1 MPTLKNLT
9 GGLEKKYIAYT
20 CLSPFTMIGEVV
32 METVIPYI
40 MSRIIDVGIAQ
51 GDIAYVVRTG
61 GIMIGCAIV
70 SLLCGAAGAFFAA
83 SASQGFSHNLRRK
96 LFANVQDFSFADID
110 EFGTASL
117 VTRLTVDVTNAQNV
131 YQTLIR
137 PSVRAPFMLVSGTV
151 MAYVIN
157 RRLASIFLVSI
168 PILIIAIAIV
178 SSKAYPR
185 FGKMLAKYD
194 ALNTIIQEN
203 LIAIRVVKA
212 FVRGKFECEKFAFSA
227 DAVRRAQVSAEKV
240 ILWIL
245 PVMQMTVYSTIIASL
260 WFGGNMIIAG
270 DMKTGE
276 LVSFLSYITQ
286 ILMSLLMLG
295 MIFVSLVLSRASIA
309 RINEVLD
316 KKSSVASPDAG
327 LKIIKDGSIDF
338 ENVSF
343 RYSEKAGSFALE
355 NISLHIASG
364 QVAGIIGGTG
374 SSKTTLVSLI
384 PRLYDVSAGAV
395 RVGGEDVRRYDLT
408 SLRDGVSTVLQKN
421 VLFSG
426 TIKENLKWGDK
437 DASDEAIVAA
447 CKAADAAGFI
457 ESFPSGYD
465 TVLGQGGV
473 NISGGQKQRVGIA
486 RALAS
491 EPKVLLSDEA
501 TSALD
506 PQTTKAIL
514 ELMRDIN
521 RKLGLTIVIITH
533 EMQVIKDICDKVAV
547 IENGIITERGSVLDV
562 FTNPQRP
569 MTKEFI
575 SAVMSSELPAAFEGK
590 AISETPL
597 PGAPLLVWLTFIG
610 DSADEPVIAALIRR
624 FPIDVSILYGNIDH
638 IKDTPYGRL
647 LIGISGEDPAVKDA
661 LSYLSQRDLRIE
673 VIGYVG

>member
-1 MPTLKNLT
+1 MPALQNLT
-9 GGLEKKYIAYT
+9 SGLEKKYIAFT
-20 CLSPFTMIGEVV
+20 CLSPLTMIGEVV

-61 GIMIGCAIV
+61 ILMIGCACV
-70 SLLCGAAGAFFAA
+70 SLLCGTAGAFFAA
-83 SASQGFSHNLRRK
+83 CASQGFSHNLRRK
-96 LFANVQDFSFADID
+96 LFAKVQDFSFGDID
-110 EFGTASL
+110 SFGTASL
-117 VTRLTVDVTNAQNV
+117 ITRTTVDVTNAQNV
-131 YQTLIR
+131 YQMLIR

-168 PILIIAIAIV
+168 PILIIAIALV

-212 FVRGKFECEKFAFSA
+212 FVRGKFECEKFASLA
-227 DAVRRAQVSAEKV
+227 DAVRHTQVSAEKV
-240 ILWIL
+240 VLWIL

-316 KKSSVASPDAG
+316 KKSSVAPPDAG

-343 RYSEKAGSFALE
+343 RYSETTGGFALE
-355 NISLHIASG
+355 NIDLHIASG
-364 QVAGIIGGTG
+364 QVAAIIGGTG

-395 RVGGEDVRRYDLT
+395 KVGGEDVRRYDLT
-408 SLRDGVSTVLQKN
+408 SLRDGVSAVLQKN

-426 TIKENLKWGDK
+426 TIKENLKWGNK

-447 CKAADAAGFI
+447 CKASDADGFI
-457 ESFPSGYD
+457 RSFPSGYD

-473 NISGGQKQRVGIA
+473 NISGGQKQRLCIA
-486 RALAS
+486 RALLKN
-491 EPKVLLSDEA
+491 PKIVIFDDS
-501 TSALD
+501 TSAVDTATEARIRFALKASH
-506 PQTTKAIL
+506 PETTKIIIAQRISSV
-514 ELMRDIN
+514 RDADVIFVLDEGKIN
-521 RKLGLTIVIITH
+521 GFGTH
-533 EMQVIKDICDKVAV
+533 EQLLKS
-547 IENGIITERGSVLDV
+547 N
-562 FTNPQRP
+562 
-569 MTKEFI
+569 
-575 SAVMSSELPAAFEGK
+575 
-590 AISETPL
+590 AIYRE
-597 PGAPLLVWLTFIG
+597 VY
-610 DSADEPVIAALIRR
+610 E
-624 FPIDVSILYGNIDH
+624 
-638 IKDTPYGRL
+638 
-647 LIGISGEDPAVKDA
+647 
-661 LSYLSQRDLRIE
+661 SQRT
-673 VIGYVG
+673 VGE

>member
-1 MPTLKNLT
+1 MPTLKSLT

-51 GDIAYVVRTG
+51 GDIVYVVRTG

-70 SLLCGAAGAFFAA
+70 SLLCGTAGAFFAA

-96 LFANVQDFSFADID
+96 LFVNVQDFSFADID

-168 PILIIAIAIV
+168 PILIIAIALV

-203 LIAIRVVKA
+203 LIAIRVIKA
-212 FVRGKFECEKFAFSA
+212 FVRGKFECEKFASSA

-240 ILWIL
+240 VLWIL

-295 MIFVSLVLSRASIA
+295 MIFVSLVLSRASIK

-355 NISLHIASG
+355 NVSLHIASG

-408 SLRDGVSTVLQKN
+408 SLRDGVSMVLQKN

-437 DASDEAIVAA
+437 EASDEAIVAA

-457 ESFPSGYD
+457 ESFPLGYD

-473 NISGGQKQRVGIA
+473 NISGGQKQRLCIA
-486 RALAS
+486 RALLKN
-491 EPKVLLSDEA
+491 PKILIFDDS
-501 TSALD
+501 TSAVDTATEARIRSALKTSH
-506 PQTTKAIL
+506 PETTKIIIAQRISSV
-514 ELMRDIN
+514 RDAD
-521 RKLGLTIVIITH
+521 IIFVLDEGKISGFGTH
-533 EMQVIKDICDKVAV
+533 EALLKS
-547 IENGIITERGSVLDV
+547 N
-562 FTNPQRP
+562 
-569 MTKEFI
+569 
-575 SAVMSSELPAAFEGK
+575 
-590 AISETPL
+590 AIYRE
-597 PGAPLLVWLTFIG
+597 VY
-610 DSADEPVIAALIRR
+610 E
-624 FPIDVSILYGNIDH
+624 
-638 IKDTPYGRL
+638 
-647 LIGISGEDPAVKDA
+647 
-661 LSYLSQRDLRIE
+661 SQRT
-673 VIGYVG
+673 VGD

>member
-1 MPTLKNLT
+1 MPALRNLIR
-9 GGLEKKYIAYT
+9 GLEKKYIAYT

-168 PILIIAIAIV
+168 PILIIAIALV

-212 FVRGKFECEKFAFSA
+212 FVRGKFECEKFASSA

-295 MIFVSLVLSRASIA
+295 MIFVSLVLSRASIK

-338 ENVSF
+338 DNVSF

-355 NISLHIASG
+355 NVSLHIASG

-408 SLRDGVSTVLQKN
+408 ALRDGVSTVLQKN

-437 DASDEAIVAA
+437 EASDEAIVAA

-473 NISGGQKQRVGIA
+473 NISGGQKQRLCIA
-486 RALAS
+486 RALLKN
-491 EPKVLLSDEA
+491 PKILIFDDS
-501 TSALD
+501 TSAVDTATEARIRSALKTSHPEMTKIIIAQRISSVRDADVIFVLD
-506 PQTTKAIL
+506 EGKIS
-514 ELMRDIN
+514 
-521 RKLGLTIVIITH
+521 GFGTH
-533 EMQVIKDICDKVAV
+533 ETLLKSNAIY
-547 IENGIITERGSVLDV
+547 
-562 FTNPQRP
+562 
-569 MTKEFI
+569 KE
-575 SAVMSSELPAAFEGK
+575 VYE
-590 AISETPL
+590 
-597 PGAPLLVWLTFIG
+597 
-610 DSADEPVIAALIRR
+610 
-624 FPIDVSILYGNIDH
+624 
-638 IKDTPYGRL
+638 
-647 LIGISGEDPAVKDA
+647 
-661 LSYLSQRDLRIE
+661 SQRT
-673 VIGYVG
+673 VGE

>member
-1 MPTLKNLT
+1 MPALRNLIR
-9 GGLEKKYIAYT
+9 GLEKNYIAYT

-70 SLLCGAAGAFFAA
+70 SLLCGTAGAFFAA

-137 PSVRAPFMLVSGTV
+137 PSVRAPFMLVSGTI

-168 PILIIAIAIV
+168 PILIIAIALV

-212 FVRGKFECEKFAFSA
+212 FVRGKFECEKFASSA

-295 MIFVSLVLSRASIA
+295 MIFVSLVLSRASIK

-343 RYSEKAGSFALE
+343 RYSETAGSFALE
-355 NISLHIASG
+355 NVSLHIASG

-408 SLRDGVSTVLQKN
+408 ALRDGVSMVLQKN

-437 DASDEAIVAA
+437 EASDEAIVAA

-473 NISGGQKQRVGIA
+473 NISGGQKQRLCIA
-486 RALAS
+486 RALLKN
-491 EPKVLLSDEA
+491 PKILIFDDS
-501 TSALD
+501 TSAVDTVTEARIRSALKTSH
-506 PQTTKAIL
+506 PETTKIIIAQRISSV
-514 ELMRDIN
+514 RDAD
-521 RKLGLTIVIITH
+521 IIFVLDEGKISGFGTH
-533 EMQVIKDICDKVAV
+533 ETLLKS
-547 IENGIITERGSVLDV
+547 N
-562 FTNPQRP
+562 
-569 MTKEFI
+569 
-575 SAVMSSELPAAFEGK
+575 
-590 AISETPL
+590 AIYRE
-597 PGAPLLVWLTFIG
+597 VY
-610 DSADEPVIAALIRR
+610 E
-624 FPIDVSILYGNIDH
+624 
-638 IKDTPYGRL
+638 
-647 LIGISGEDPAVKDA
+647 
-661 LSYLSQRDLRIE
+661 SQRT
-673 VIGYVG
+673 VGD

>member
-70 SLLCGAAGAFFAA
+70 SLLCGTAGAFFAA

-168 PILIIAIAIV
+168 PILIIAIALV

-212 FVRGKFECEKFAFSA
+212 FVRGKFECEKFASSA

-240 ILWIL
+240 VLWIL
-245 PVMQMTVYSTIIASL
+245 PAMQMTVYSTIIASL

-295 MIFVSLVLSRASIA
+295 MIFVSLVLSRASIK

-338 ENVSF
+338 KNVSF
-343 RYSEKAGSFALE
+343 RYSETAGSFALE
-355 NISLHIASG
+355 NVNLHIASG

-384 PRLYDVSAGAV
+384 PRLYDVSAGTV
-395 RVGGEDVRRYDLT
+395 RVGGEDVRHYDLT
-408 SLRDGVSTVLQKN
+408 SLRDGVSMVLQKN

-437 DASDEAIVAA
+437 EASDEAIVAA

-457 ESFPSGYD
+457 ESFPLGYD

-473 NISGGQKQRVGIA
+473 NISGGQKQRLCIA
-486 RALAS
+486 RALLKN
-491 EPKVLLSDEA
+491 PKILIFDDS
-501 TSALD
+501 TSAVDTATEARIRSALKISHPEITKIIIAQRISSVRDADIIFVLD
-506 PQTTKAIL
+506 EGKIS
-514 ELMRDIN
+514 
-521 RKLGLTIVIITH
+521 GFGTH
-533 EMQVIKDICDKVAV
+533 EALLKS
-547 IENGIITERGSVLDV
+547 N
-562 FTNPQRP
+562 
-569 MTKEFI
+569 
-575 SAVMSSELPAAFEGK
+575 
-590 AISETPL
+590 AIYRE
-597 PGAPLLVWLTFIG
+597 VY
-610 DSADEPVIAALIRR
+610 E
-624 FPIDVSILYGNIDH
+624 
-638 IKDTPYGRL
+638 
-647 LIGISGEDPAVKDA
+647 
-661 LSYLSQRDLRIE
+661 SQRTAGD
-673 VIGYVG
+673 

>member
-32 METVIPYI
+32 METMIPYI

-70 SLLCGAAGAFFAA
+70 SLLCGTAGAFFAA

-131 YQTLIR
+131 YQMLIR
-137 PSVRAPFMLVSGTV
+137 PSVRAPFMLISGTV

-240 ILWIL
+240 VLWIL

-295 MIFVSLVLSRASIA
+295 MIFVSLVLSRASIT

-355 NISLHIASG
+355 NVSLHIASG

-437 DASDEAIVAA
+437 EASDEAIVAA
-447 CKAADAAGFI
+447 CKSADADGFI
-457 ESFPSGYD
+457 ESFPLGYD

-473 NISGGQKQRVGIA
+473 NISGGQKQRLYIA
-486 RALAS
+486 RALLKN
-491 EPKVLLSDEA
+491 PKILIFDDS
-501 TSALD
+501 TSAVDTATEARIRSALKTSH
-506 PQTTKAIL
+506 PETTKIIIAQRISSV
-514 ELMRDIN
+514 RDADVIFVLDEGKIN
-521 RKLGLTIVIITH
+521 GFGTH
-533 EMQVIKDICDKVAV
+533 EALLKS
-547 IENGIITERGSVLDV
+547 N
-562 FTNPQRP
+562 
-569 MTKEFI
+569 
-575 SAVMSSELPAAFEGK
+575 
-590 AISETPL
+590 AIYRE
-597 PGAPLLVWLTFIG
+597 VY
-610 DSADEPVIAALIRR
+610 E
-624 FPIDVSILYGNIDH
+624 
-638 IKDTPYGRL
+638 
-647 LIGISGEDPAVKDA
+647 
-661 LSYLSQRDLRIE
+661 SQRT
-673 VIGYVG
+673 VGD

>member
-1 MPTLKNLT
+1 MPALRNLIR
-9 GGLEKKYIAYT
+9 GLEKKYIAYT

-137 PSVRAPFMLVSGTV
+137 PSVRAPFTLVSGTV

-168 PILIIAIAIV
+168 PILIIAIALV

-227 DAVRRAQVSAEKV
+227 DAVRRAQASAEKV
-240 ILWIL
+240 VLWIW

-295 MIFVSLVLSRASIA
+295 MIFVSLVLSRASIK

-355 NISLHIASG
+355 NVSLHIASG

-384 PRLYDVSAGAV
+384 PRLYDVSAGTV

-437 DASDEAIVAA
+437 EASDEAIVAA

-457 ESFPSGYD
+457 ESFPLGYD

-473 NISGGQKQRVGIA
+473 NISGGQKQRLCIA
-486 RALAS
+486 RALLKN
-491 EPKVLLSDEA
+491 PKILIFDDS
-501 TSALD
+501 TSAVDTATEARIRSSLKTSH
-506 PQTTKAIL
+506 PETTKIIIAQRISSV
-514 ELMRDIN
+514 RDADIIFVLDEGKIN
-521 RKLGLTIVIITH
+521 GFGTH
-533 EMQVIKDICDKVAV
+533 EALLKS
-547 IENGIITERGSVLDV
+547 N
-562 FTNPQRP
+562 
-569 MTKEFI
+569 
-575 SAVMSSELPAAFEGK
+575 
-590 AISETPL
+590 AIYRE
-597 PGAPLLVWLTFIG
+597 VY
-610 DSADEPVIAALIRR
+610 E
-624 FPIDVSILYGNIDH
+624 
-638 IKDTPYGRL
+638 
-647 LIGISGEDPAVKDA
+647 
-661 LSYLSQRDLRIE
+661 SQRT
-673 VIGYVG
+673 VGD